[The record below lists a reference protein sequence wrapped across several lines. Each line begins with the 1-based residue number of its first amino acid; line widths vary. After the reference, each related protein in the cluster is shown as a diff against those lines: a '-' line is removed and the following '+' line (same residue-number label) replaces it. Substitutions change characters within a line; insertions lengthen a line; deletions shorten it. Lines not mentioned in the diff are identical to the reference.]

1 MPLDI
6 IIRTYYNKSI
16 KYIKKLSTERNKHMY
31 KNTIRIARAED
42 AEELLRIYAPYV
54 KETAITFEYEVPTVE
69 EFKERIIKTLQRYP
83 YLVAEVDG
91 EAVGYAYAG
100 AFKERAA
107 YDWAVESTVYIK
119 NNKRKMGIGSELYNA
134 LEKILHM
141 QNIINVNACIAY
153 TDNDDEY
160 LTKGSVMFHE
170 NMGYKTVGRFHKCG
184 YKFNKWYDMVWMEK
198 HLDVHPTYVNA
209 VKRFS
214 DINLCDLQNLGIS
227 IY

>member
-1 MPLDI
+1 
-6 IIRTYYNKSI
+6 
-16 KYIKKLSTERNKHMY
+16 MY

-69 EFKERIIKTLQRYP
+69 EFKERIIKTLQKYP

-198 HLDVHPTYVNA
+198 HLDVPPDICQCGKEIFRYKLVRPAKLGHKHILKLRIKAKQCKIKCA
-209 VKRFS
+209 VRS
-214 DINLCDLQNLGIS
+214 IS
-227 IY
+227 SLAAH